1 MGPTAKKELWPMG
14 WRQDLPPRWSFSLS
28 VSSHVVLVL
37 VLVLAHVYLLALM
50 SLPVTLHSH
59 CLFWVEQCGLP
70 GLRISWNLVRES
82 IQLLGRDAI
91 R

>member
-1 MGPTAKKELWPMG
+1 
-14 WRQDLPPRWSFSLS
+14 
-28 VSSHVVLVL
+28 VSSHVVLL
-37 VLVLAHVYLLALM
+37 VVVTVYLLALM

-59 CLFWVEQCGLP
+59 CPLWVEQCGLP

-82 IQLLGRDAI
+82 FQLLGRDAI